1 MPPSRIGHGPTR
13 YAARRR
19 GGALKSKSKD
29 QHRTNSQYAAR
40 PQARLIDAARRWLAP
55 RRPR

>member
-1 MPPSRIGHGPTR
+1 MPSPIGHQSNEI
-13 YAARRR
+13 RRPAR

-29 QHRTNSQYAAR
+29 QRRTNSRYTAR
-40 PQARLIDAARRWLAP
+40 PQARLIDAAGRWLAP